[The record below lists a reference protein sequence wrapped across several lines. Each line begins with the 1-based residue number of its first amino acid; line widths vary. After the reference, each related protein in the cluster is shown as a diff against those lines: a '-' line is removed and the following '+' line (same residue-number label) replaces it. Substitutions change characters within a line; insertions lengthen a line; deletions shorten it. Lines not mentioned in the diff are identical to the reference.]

1 MVCDGDA
8 WLRFGTLCY
17 DMPLL
22 ASPNGSIGC
31 IRFARRVLCTHTPD
45 HAAAIVQEID
55 TSPKKRLQ
63 YRHLDFTIS
72 RATHLCMRNAKRSLP
87 NYGFRAALANRY
99 GKTERG
105 VTQDTGAQC
114 RRPRARTA
122 RAVRAANLPS
132 AGRLWRR
139 GSRPSAGRTN
149 AGNMGI
155 SHERRDTACSGSI
168 PQNKPYTAHEL
179 RKRLSGD
186 LCGRMEKRT
195 VFPSS

>member
-1 MVCDGDA
+1 MPAAPRPDGA
-8 WLRFGTLCY
+8 
-17 DMPLL
+17 
-22 ASPNGSIGC
+22 N
-31 IRFARRVLCTHTPD
+31 
-45 HAAAIVQEID
+45 AAD
-55 TSPKKRLQ
+55 
-63 YRHLDFTIS
+63 
-72 RATHLCMRNAKRSLP
+72 
-87 NYGFRAALANRY
+87 
-99 GKTERG
+99 
-105 VTQDTGAQC
+105 
-114 RRPRARTA
+114 
-122 RAVRAANLPS
+122 LPS